1 MTDET
6 DVLIVGAGA
15 AGLAAA
21 RELSAA
27 KFDCIVLEA
36 RDRIG
41 GRIHTHLDSQLTAP
55 VELGAEFV
63 HGKPPEVFDLVQRA
77 GFKLTELP
85 NRHWYYRHAV
95 LSQSSEFWSK
105 IEALNSEMEKFHGPD
120 ESFEQFLDHYN
131 RKHQVEDLTSMATL
145 YVEGFHAA
153 HADRI
158 SVLGLVKTNE
168 AAAEIDDEKQFRP
181 AGGYLDIAQW
191 LHDEAVAHGVNFHF
205 QTVVREVAWSAG
217 AITVTSTAGE
227 QFKARRLIVTLPLGV
242 LQRQDVSFTPRLA
255 AKEEAARKLAVGQVV
270 KVILRFRDRFW
281 EELSLPADEGGRA
294 VLKDFAFIH
303 APDEMPPTWWTQL
316 PVRAP
321 LLVGWAGGTRAEKL
335 LAQSSGSGA
344 LGSGAVSSSTV
355 RSGTTR
361 SDTTRSFGASPD
373 ALRDQSLQA
382 LSHIFAVPVRL
393 IKDSL
398 VDFYTHDWATDP
410 FSLGAYSYIPV
421 GGLKA
426 QAALAE
432 PVENTIYFA
441 GEAANKK
448 GHHGT
453 VHGAL
458 ASGLRTAQLIQQSW
472 SCCAP
477 PLRWE
482 STCS

>member
-27 KFDCIVLEA
+27 NFNVIVLEA

-63 HGKPPEVFDLVQRA
+63 HGKAPEILKLIEEA
-77 GFKLTELP
+77 HFKLIELP
-85 NRHWYYRHAV
+85 NTHWYYRNTV
-95 LSQSSEFWSK
+95 LSQSGEFWSK
-105 IEALNSEMEKFHGPD
+105 IEALNSDMEKYHGSD
-120 ESFEQFLDHYN
+120 ESFEQFLDDYN
-131 RKHQVEDLTSMATL
+131 RKHQVEDLPSMATL

-181 AGGYLDIAQW
+181 AGGYLSIAQW
-191 LHDEAVAHGVNFHF
+191 LHDEAVAHGASFRF
-205 QTVVREVAWSAG
+205 ETVVREVEWRAG
-217 AITVTSTAGE
+217 TVTVTSTAGE

-242 LQRQDVSFTPRLA
+242 LQHQDVTFTPRLV
-255 AKEEAARKLAVGQVV
+255 AKEEAASKLAVGQVV
-270 KVILRFRDRFW
+270 KVILRFRERFW
-281 EELSLPADEGGRA
+281 EELILPTDAGRRA
-294 VLKDFAFIH
+294 ELKDFAFIH
-303 APDEMPPTWWTQL
+303 APDEMPPTWWTQV

-335 LAQSSGSGA
+335 LN
-344 LGSGAVSSSTV
+344 
-355 RSGTTR
+355 
-361 SDTTRSFGASPD
+361 ASPE

-382 LSHIFAVPVRL
+382 LSHIFSLPVRS
-393 IKDSL
+393 IEDSL

-410 FSLGAYSYIPV
+410 FSIGAYSYIPV
-421 GGLKA
+421 GALKA

-458 ASGLRTAQLIQQSW
+458 ASGLRSAHLIQQTRNSA
-472 SCCAP
+472 SNSD
-477 PLRWE
+477 R
-482 STCS
+482 